1 MLDNDDSITVTVSA
15 YAIICWPVVNCI
27 IKVFYLCFKRYN
39 LLLISW
45 SFCIEYGLRTTI
57 SNCRPSPTITYSLSK
72 IFMNMIISAIMPNI
86 ASCSNFQIYNNV
98 NSIFTR
104 NHICI
109 RLHNRCEF
117 YSSKSV
123 KISSFCCSEMPSSRI
138 ISIKNSFCFD
148 WRLACHHQVGPKKH
162 WMRLLII
169 SFYVHYMALNLLFSQ
184 EHFVKRFI
192 F

>member
-1 MLDNDDSITVTVSA
+1 MLDNDDSITVTVSS
-15 YAIICWPVVNCI
+15 YAIICWPVVNYI
-27 IKVFYLCFKRYN
+27 INVF
-39 LLLISW
+39 
-45 SFCIEYGLRTTI
+45 
-57 SNCRPSPTITYSLSK
+57 
-72 IFMNMIISAIMPNI
+72 ISASNGIICFWYREAFVWNTGSVRPFQI
-86 ASCSNFQIYNNV
+86 VGHRRQSLIHYLKYLWIWLYPPNFQIYNNV

-138 ISIKNSFCFD
+138 IPIKNSFCFD